1 MTFIEVQINEDL
13 PALEKLLREAYGSIY
28 RVDLPSFRFGRVIV
42 WQGRMFQALELSPDS
57 TAFESEDRLF
67 RTWRLP
73 PGRARV
79 QVGSIRGEVFTT
91 PPEVDGE
98 PAARIQEGGKCGR
111 EYVVR
116 PFDYSDYDRTAYPG
130 RCI

>member
-1 MTFIEVQINEDL
+1 MTFIEVQIIEDL
-13 PALEKLLREAYGSIY
+13 STLEKLLREAYESIY
-28 RVDLPSFRFGRVIV
+28 QVDLPSFRFGRVIV

-57 TAFESEDRLF
+57 TAFEYEDRLF

-73 PGRARV
+73 PGRARM

-91 PPEVDGE
+91 PPEAEGE
-98 PAARIQEGGKCGR
+98 TAARIKEGGRCGR

-116 PFDYSDYDRTAYPG
+116 PFHYSAYDRET
-130 RCI
+130 